1 MVICLS
7 VNHVR
12 DNEVRRRLFL
22 QAPHVPKGRNEGP
35 RKDSPEEMR
44 RSRQESVL
52 TPYSRR
58 MGYNDV
64 VQLKNGTWIRISDN
78 VDSLNTFVINL
89 NVSLDKLDLEIVPF
103 VGGLTGKQVY
113 IY

>member
-1 MVICLS
+1 MCTRSDPSLLKSREQRDTTQCGRVASRGGDLLS
-7 VNHVR
+7 ANHVR

-64 VQLKNGTWIRISDN
+64 V
-78 VDSLNTFVINL
+78 
-89 NVSLDKLDLEIVPF
+89 
-103 VGGLTGKQVY
+103 
-113 IY
+113 